1 MHLSRQ
7 AAFDDAQ
14 RARAAKVLTF
24 EVAFSTTCDVMM
36 RGVLLTA
43 FALSMGASNALIGV
57 LAAVG
62 FWSQLLQ
69 GPGVILIERV
79 RRRRSIAVVAS
90 LVSAIAPATLAALAF
105 ASQGSAAR
113 TGLVLAVALYTGA
126 GAIGGCAWNAWVR
139 DAVADDQRG
148 RFNGRRSSLG
158 SAVGVVAGLLAAWLL
173 DRVPEGADARPAV
186 FAGLFVLAFFAQ
198 LASAWGLSRA
208 PEPPMPPP
216 PPEPARLLPLLREPF
231 RHPNYRRLIAFL
243 ASWQFAVNL
252 AQPFLTVFMLSQLG
266 FSMTF
271 VMVVNLVSQFA
282 NMLSLRRWGALA
294 DRFSNKSVLNV
305 AAPLF
310 VGGVA
315 ALVVA
320 SQIESRLLVSIY
332 LVMLALVMGVA
343 SSGVSLASG
352 AIAQKLSPPG
362 TAASFLAA
370 NALVSAAAA
379 GTASVLGGL
388 TADAFAQR
396 ALALALQWEG
406 PHYDGAMQFAIHH
419 WDFYFLI
426 SALLGVYALHRM
438 TLVREEGEL
447 DRRSMLA
454 AMLQERRRP
463 RGEAAAE
470 AVVASPWHL
479 LLQSR
484 AQWRQRALDR
494 HRKRRQA
501 PA

>member
-1 MHLSRQ
+1 MHLGRNPV
-7 AAFDDAQ
+7 FDEAQ
-14 RARAAKVLTF
+14 RARAARVLTV
-24 EVAFSTTCDVMM
+24 EVVFSTTCDTMIT
-36 RGVLLTA
+36 GVLLTA

-57 LAAVG
+57 LAAVA
-62 FWSQLLQ
+62 FWAQLLQ
-69 GPGVILIERV
+69 GPGVLLIERL
-79 RRRRSIAVVAS
+79 RRRRVITVVTS
-90 LVSAIAPATLAALAF
+90 LVSAIAPAAMAGLAF
-105 ASQGSAAR
+105 AAPGSASR
-113 TGLVLAVALYTGA
+113 TGLVVAVALYTGA

-148 RFNGRRSSLG
+148 RFNGRRSSLS
-158 SAVGVVAGLLAAWLL
+158 SAVAVVAGLLAAWVL
-173 DRVPEGADARPAV
+173 DRFPEGDASRPV
-186 FAGLFVLAFFAQ
+186 IFAGLFVVAFLTQ
-198 LASAWGLSRA
+198 LASAWALSRA

-216 PPEPARLLPLLREPF
+216 PPQPARLLPLLREPL

-271 VMVVNLVSQFA
+271 VMVVNLISQFA
-282 NMLSLRRWGALA
+282 NMLSLRRWGVLA

-305 AAPLF
+305 SAPLF
-310 VGGVA
+310 VGCIA

-320 SQIESRLLVSIY
+320 SQIHSRTLAGVY
-332 LVMLALVMGVA
+332 LVLLALVMGVA

-362 TAASFLAA
+362 AAASFLAT

-379 GTASVLGGL
+379 GSASILGGL
-388 TADAFAQR
+388 TADAFAKR

-406 PHYDGAMQFAIHH
+406 PHYDAAMQFAIHH

-426 SALLGVYALHRM
+426 SALLGLYALHRM

-447 DRRSMLA
+447 DRRTMLA
-454 AMLQERRRP
+454 RMRQDRRARRADP
-463 RGEAAAE
+463 DKEAATAT
-470 AVVASPWHL
+470 PWHL
-479 LLQSR
+479 LLQRR
-484 AQWRQRALDR
+484 AQRRQRALDR
-494 HRKRRQA
+494 YRRA
-501 PA
+501 HS

>member
-1 MHLSRQ
+1 M
-7 AAFDDAQ
+7 
-14 RARAAKVLTF
+14 
-24 EVAFSTTCDVMM
+24 
-36 RGVLLTA
+36 
-43 FALSMGASNALIGV
+43 
-57 LAAVG
+57 
-62 FWSQLLQ
+62 
-69 GPGVILIERV
+69 
-79 RRRRSIAVVAS
+79 
-90 LVSAIAPATLAALAF
+90 
-105 ASQGSAAR
+105 
-113 TGLVLAVALYTGA
+113 
-126 GAIGGCAWNAWVR
+126 
-139 DAVADDQRG
+139 
-148 RFNGRRSSLG
+148 
-158 SAVGVVAGLLAAWLL
+158 
-173 DRVPEGADARPAV
+173 PEGADARPAV